1 LCAFASRTMAH
12 PIKVDFSLPGERVVK
27 MLERVA

>member
-1 LCAFASRTMAH
+1 MAH